1 MNPTFLQ
8 IWTSEGW
15 LEYLWESN
23 SEKSRLYYQ
32 VRSAV
37 RMALW
42 IPFFYGC
49 IMIIL
54 TGAAVF
60 K

>member
-15 LEYLWESN
+15 LEYMWQGDA
-23 SEKSRLYYQ
+23 EKSRLYYQ

-54 TGAAVF
+54 NGVAVF
-60 K
+60 Q

>member
-15 LEYLWESN
+15 LEYLLESN

-49 IMIIL
+49 AMIIL
-54 TGAAVF
+54 NGVAVF
-60 K
+60 Q

>member
-23 SEKSRLYYQ
+23 SEKSRLYFQ
-32 VRSAV
+32 VRSVV
-37 RMALW
+37 RLALW
-42 IPFFYGC
+42 VPFFYGC
-49 IMIIL
+49 TMIIL
-54 TGAAVF
+54 NAVAVF
-60 K
+60 R

>member
-15 LEYLWESN
+15 LEYLWITNSN
-23 SEKSRLYYQ
+23 KSRLHYQ
-32 VRSAV
+32 VRSVV

-54 TGAAVF
+54 NGVAVF
-60 K
+60 Q

>member
-8 IWTSEGW
+8 IWTGEGW
-15 LEYLWESN
+15 LEYFWN
-23 SEKSRLYYQ
+23 NQPVKTRQYYQ

-42 IPFFYGC
+42 VPFFYGC
-49 IMIIL
+49 AMIIL